1 MDVFKEAGV
10 PDGVINVVF
19 GDPEMITKT
28 VLNSPDFSGL
38 HFTGSTQI
46 FKKLW
51 KNIGENISN
60 YKTYPKIVF
69 QPFKFQQTHLKM
81 FQRSYETVFILTPVL
96 SDVQMKDTVDKFVNL
111 LKEEGADVINVENW
125 GLKKMAY
132 TIEKKTTGFYVLV
145 EFKADPTLIR
155 KFEIEIRRDE
165 KVMRFLTTVLDKH
178 AIVYAQRRRKG
189 EFNKKVEAKEEQAQ

>member
-1 MDVFKEAGV
+1 
-10 PDGVINVVF
+10 
-19 GDPEMITKT
+19 
-28 VLNSPDFSGL
+28 
-38 HFTGSTQI
+38 
-46 FKKLW
+46 
-51 KNIGENISN
+51 
-60 YKTYPKIVF
+60 
-69 QPFKFQQTHLKM
+69 M

-132 TIEKKTTGFYVLV
+132 PIEKKTTGFYALV
-145 EFKADPTLIR
+145 EFKADPTLIK

-178 AIVYAQRRRKG
+178 AIVYAERRRKG
-189 EFNKKVEAKEEQAQ
+189 EFDKKVEVKEEQAQ